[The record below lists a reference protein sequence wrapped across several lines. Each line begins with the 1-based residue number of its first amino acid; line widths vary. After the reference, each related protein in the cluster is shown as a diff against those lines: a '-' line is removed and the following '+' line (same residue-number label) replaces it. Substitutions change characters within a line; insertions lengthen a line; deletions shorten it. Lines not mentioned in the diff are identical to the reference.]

1 MAKAESD
8 ALYYREMTREQEE
21 LKVKN
26 QVNLLSNQVKSLKQ
40 IVEIMENEVS
50 RPSTDSVE
58 ADLSP

>member
-26 QVNLLSNQVKSLKQ
+26 QINLLSNQVKSLKQ
-40 IVEIMENEVS
+40 IVEIMENEIS
-50 RPSTDSVE
+50 RPSTNSVE